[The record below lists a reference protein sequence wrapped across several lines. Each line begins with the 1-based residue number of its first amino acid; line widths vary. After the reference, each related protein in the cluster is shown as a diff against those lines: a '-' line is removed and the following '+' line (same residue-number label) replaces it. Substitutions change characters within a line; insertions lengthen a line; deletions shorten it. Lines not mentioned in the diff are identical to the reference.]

1 MSKTI
6 QLIITLS
13 LSIAVLVACNTA
25 EESTT
30 TTESEKETV
39 TATTDSKEVNES
51 VDTEET
57 KAEDTQKEEDTT
69 EETQSTLTFY
79 SKGESKTEE
88 LTEISGERYTL
99 QAIPGFSLTPEEPGK
114 DMLIYDQDDTVSMR
128 IEALTTSATTF
139 DDLVANTEQTMA
151 AISEDYKPYDIS
163 AFVED
168 QNLSNSAAYV
178 ANFDTEEVITV
189 VFLKADKLVRL
200 TIYDNTEVDLSEA
213 MIKMGLTIK

>member
-6 QLIITLS
+6 KLIITLS
-13 LSIAVLVACNTA
+13 LSIAVLAACNTA

-30 TTESEKETV
+30 TESEKENV
-39 TATTDSKEVNES
+39 TATTESKEVNES
-51 VDTEET
+51 VETEDT
-57 KAEDTQKEEDTT
+57 KAEDAQKEEDTAA

-88 LTEISGERYTL
+88 VTEISGERYTL

-163 AFVED
+163 AFVEG
-168 QNLSNSAAYV
+168 QNLSNSTAYV